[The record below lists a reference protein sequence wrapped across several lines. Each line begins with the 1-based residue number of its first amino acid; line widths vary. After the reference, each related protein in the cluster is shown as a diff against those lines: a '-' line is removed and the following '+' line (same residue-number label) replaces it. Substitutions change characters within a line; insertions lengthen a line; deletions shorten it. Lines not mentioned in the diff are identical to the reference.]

1 MPGFQ
6 CSSSLIQLNYTPL
19 EIRELVIKAT
29 IETDSGKS
37 AAPNAAP
44 ASGANSTDPQ
54 EMLIN
59 LCVEK
64 VLEILKEKQ
73 ER

>member
-1 MPGFQ
+1 M
-6 CSSSLIQLNYTPL
+6 PL
-19 EIRELVIKAT
+19 EIRELIIKAT

-37 AAPNAAP
+37 TSTNAAQS
-44 ASGANSTDPQ
+44 SGTNGTDPQ

>member
-1 MPGFQ
+1 M
-6 CSSSLIQLNYTPL
+6 PL

-29 IETDSGKS
+29 VGGEE
-37 AAPNAAP
+37 NAASTVP
-44 ASGANSTDPQ
+44 ASSGEGQ
-54 EMLIN
+54 GREELIK

-64 VLEILKEKQ
+64 VLEILKDEK